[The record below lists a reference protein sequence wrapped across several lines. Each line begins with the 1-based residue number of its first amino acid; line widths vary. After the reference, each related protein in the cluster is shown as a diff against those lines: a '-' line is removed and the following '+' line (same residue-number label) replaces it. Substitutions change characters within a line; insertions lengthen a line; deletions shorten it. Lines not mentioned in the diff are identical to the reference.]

1 MAYRLCLILHA
12 IEVVYG
18 DITKEEIGEND
29 KVISKDTLLRAENL
43 VQWLEAQKYDL
54 LTKVCHYNSSYT

>member
-1 MAYRLCLILHA
+1 M
-12 IEVVYG
+12 YG
-18 DITKEEIGEND
+18 DITKEEISEND
-29 KVISKDTLLRAENL
+29 KVIPKDTLLRAENL